1 MQIKVIHAKRS
12 ALKLPKDEVV
22 YLDRTIGKSKLA
34 NQWTHLPVG
43 RTKAQFQTKTVEEA
57 VQCYDQWLK
66 NTVNSEIN
74 KSDKPIGSSLRI
86 LFSLGTRLH
95 AQGKTLHLACWCK
108 DELEPK
114 PYDHVCHCDVIK
126 RVLLARFKKQS
137 QT

>member
-74 KSDKPIGSSLRI
+74 QSNKPIGSSLRV
-86 LFSLGTRLH
+86 LFTLGLRLH

-108 DELEPK
+108 DELDPK

-126 RVLLARFKKQS
+126 RVLLTRFKKQS

>member
-1 MQIKVIHAKRS
+1 MDIKVIHAKRS

-43 RTKAQFQTKTVEEA
+43 RTKAQFQTKTVQEA

-66 NTVNSEIN
+66 DTVNSEVN
-74 KSDKPIGSSLRI
+74 KSDKPIGSSLRV
-86 LFSLGTRLH
+86 LFTLGLRLH

-108 DELEPK
+108 D
-114 PYDHVCHCDVIK
+114 
-126 RVLLARFKKQS
+126 
-137 QT
+137 

>member
-1 MQIKVIHAKRS
+1 MDIKVIHAKRS
-12 ALKLPKDEVV
+12 ALKLPKDEVA

-43 RTKAQFQTKTVEEA
+43 RTKAQFQTKTVQEA
-57 VQCYDQWLK
+57 VQCYEQWLK
-66 NTVNSEIN
+66 NTVNSEVN
-74 KSDKPIGSSLRI
+74 QSDKPIGSSLRVLFI
-86 LFSLGTRLH
+86 LGLRLH

-108 DELEPK
+108 DELDPK